1 MVICACCFCYNNKT
15 GAHCHVVQG
24 VTCLQQAGIKKLRH
38 GVGACCSARKHSHA
52 ACRCKEG
59 FYCPSAAEQLPCP
72 RGHFCTEQSM
82 APTQCTWLAPCPPGT
97 AHPPFSNVWYIF
109 IIGSALVVFAMYMNV
124 RRVERVQQKR
134 AETAGKHEILNMV
147 RTLLVRLQKT
157 YGGEAQRSILV
168 EPIVRVEFRGLGM
181 RLKGKAGRVVLENV
195 SGTYQLGHLHA
206 VMGPSGSGAPL
217 RCLRLCRLLR
227 VHAVQLMHCMSHCQ
241 SLDVNG
247 RVQRDINVSFGVT
260 TSSVFDTVIVQHW
273 LHFRALAMCNV
284 LAFVPSRTICLALA
298 LQSCAAVAGRESL
311 VQILCAPQAGI
322 EIGVG
327 CYYLTIQ
334 RTCYAC

>member
-1 MVICACCFCYNNKT
+1 MVLCFCYNDMT
-15 GAHCHVVQG
+15 GAHSHILTFSQSHVV
-24 VTCLQQAGIKKLRH
+24 TCMVPHLCNRPASSTKGTEA
-38 GVGACCSARKHSHA
+38 GACCSGLKHRHA
-52 ACRCKEG
+52 AGRCKEG

-72 RGHFCTEQSM
+72 RGHFCAEQSM

-168 EPIVRVEFRGLGM
+168 EPIVRVEFCGLGM

-195 SGTYQLGHLHA
+195 SGTYQPGHLHA

-217 RCLRLCRLLR
+217 RFRCRCRLLR
-227 VHAVQLMHCMSHCQ
+227 VHAVELMH
-241 SLDVNG
+241 LG
-247 RVQRDINVSFGVT
+247 
-260 TSSVFDTVIVQHW
+260 TSVHGS
-273 LHFRALAMCNV
+273 
-284 LAFVPSRTICLALA
+284 
-298 LQSCAAVAGRESL
+298 
-311 VQILCAPQAGI
+311 
-322 EIGVG
+322 
-327 CYYLTIQ
+327 
-334 RTCYAC
+334 